1 MDIATIVGVTGGWL
15 CMLAAII
22 FGGGNFML
30 FFDPASIMIVVA
42 GSFCCVLAS
51 NELSYILKITSI
63 LKLCFFPVEMNS
75 KDMIVTLVSFSEK
88 ARREGLLAL
97 EDDLNELNDD
107 FLKKGIQL
115 VVDGTDPELV
125 RRIMETELE
134 YIMERHDKGRKVL
147 EDWGFLAPAFG
158 MLGTAIGLILM
169 MANLEDKAAIG
180 PGMATAL
187 ITTLYG
193 SLLANVCFIPMANKL
208 ALRGSQEILIKLI
221 MIEGTLSIQAGD
233 NPRIVR
239 DKLVSFLEPGQR
251 EEISQE
257 VGGD

>member
-1 MDIATIVGVTGGWL
+1 MDIATIAGIAGGWVCL
-15 CMLAAII
+15 LAGIVLAQ
-22 FGGGNFML
+22 GDLML
-30 FFDPASIMIVVA
+30 FFDPASIMITVV
-42 GSFCCVLAS
+42 GSFCTLLAS
-51 NELSYILKITSI
+51 NELSYILKTANVA
-63 LKLCFFPVEMNS
+63 KLCFFPVEMNS

-97 EDDLNELNDD
+97 EDDLNELNDE

-134 YIMERHDKGRKVL
+134 YIMERHDKGKKIFD
-147 EDWGFLAPAFG
+147 DWAFLSPAFG
-158 MLGTAIGLILM
+158 MIGTLLGLVLM
-169 MANLEDKAAIG
+169 LANLEDKSAIG

-193 SLLANVCFIPMANKL
+193 SIMANVLFIPMSNKL
-208 ALRGSQEILIKLI
+208 AVRGNQEVLVKLI

-239 DKLVSFLEPGQR
+239 DKLISFLAPNQR
-251 EEISQE
+251 EEITQE
-257 VGGD
+257 VGD